1 VRTTVVVVVVVVVVG
16 GGHGVYGG
24 GGGVWFGE
32 LQKSVLDL
40 YANRYH
46 RPLSDITAISGTRSY
61 AHILKPIDLS
71 KHSCRLV
78 TDDPLIIQ

>member
-1 VRTTVVVVVVVVVVG
+1 VRTTVVVVVVVVVGVG
-16 GGHGVYGG
+16 VGGHGEYGG

-46 RPLSDITAISGTRSY
+46 CPLSDITMISGTRSY
-61 AHILKPIDLS
+61 AHILKPIFPQL
-71 KHSCRLV
+71 
-78 TDDPLIIQ
+78 